1 MVIGTNVVCRAQP
14 SRNAPKV
21 VTLRLGEIRGFSR
34 EARGDGG
41 IWYFN
46 DGGRLS
52 CWVPGPLTAEF
63 VADKPESALLAVADH
78 ILQRKD
84 PVTFGEYVEA
94 ENLLLNESLFFSSLQ
109 SSGLLQFRR
118 LQIVER
124 VTKVPSALGRIV
136 FMDPLK
142 RAWFIAHRDNLRYF
156 EPDDEWFIRPEPYW
170 SLFEK
175 NKDAAWAEE
184 LASFV
189 ALRVIPSDECY
200 AECALSKIVQGP
212 LQYWTRYP
220 NGKSIHEALQKAISH
235 ATYAVETSIYN
246 APPQPTLNEIR
257 RSLANVTAP
266 EKRRL
271 LDLLDEADRKYSE
284 RR

>member
-14 SRNAPKV
+14 GRNAPKV

-34 EARGDGG
+34 ETRAQGD
-41 IWYFN
+41 IWYF
-46 DGGRLS
+46 DAGRPS

-63 VADKPESALLAVADH
+63 VAGKPESALLAVADH
-78 ILQRKD
+78 ILQRRD
-84 PVTFGEYVEA
+84 PVTFGEYIEA
-94 ENLLLNESLFFSSLQ
+94 ENLLLNDAFSSSLL

-124 VTKVPSALGRIV
+124 VTRLPSAYGRIV

-142 RAWFIAHRDNLRYF
+142 RAWFIAHRDFLRYF
-156 EPDDEWFIRPEPYW
+156 EPDDKWFIRPEPYW

-175 NKDAAWAEE
+175 NKDAPWAEE
-184 LASFV
+184 VASTV
-189 ALRVIPSDECY
+189 GLRVIPSDECY
-200 AECALSKIVQGP
+200 SDCALSKIVQGP

-220 NGKSIHEALQKAISH
+220 NGKSIQEALRKAVSL

-246 APPQPTLNEIR
+246 APPLPTLNEIR
-257 RSLANVTAP
+257 HSLANVTAP
-266 EKRRL
+266 ERRRL

-284 RR
+284 HR

>member
-34 EARGDGG
+34 EARAEGG
-41 IWYFN
+41 IWYF
-46 DGGRLS
+46 DEGRPS

-63 VADKPESALLAVADH
+63 VAGKPESALLAVADH

-94 ENLLLNESLFFSSLQ
+94 EHLLLNEAFSSSLQ

-124 VTKVPSALGRIV
+124 VTRVPSALGRIV
-136 FMDPLK
+136 DTDPLK
-142 RAWFIAHRDNLRYF
+142 KAWFIAHRDLLRYF
-156 EPDDEWFIRPEPYW
+156 EPDDAWYIRPQPYW

-175 NKDAAWAEE
+175 NKDAQWAEQI
-184 LASFV
+184 ATTV
-189 ALRVIPSDECY
+189 ALRVISSDECY
-200 AECALSKIVQGP
+200 SDCSLSKIVQGP

-235 ATYAVETSIYN
+235 ATYVVETSIYN

>member
-34 EARGDGG
+34 EARAEGG
-41 IWYFN
+41 IWYF
-46 DGGRLS
+46 DEGRPS
-52 CWVPGPLTAEF
+52 CWLPGPLTAEF
-63 VADKPESALLAVADH
+63 VAGKPESALLAVADH

-94 ENLLLNESLFFSSLQ
+94 ENLLLNEAFSSSLQ

-124 VTKVPSALGRIV
+124 VTRVPSALGRIV
-136 FMDPLK
+136 FTDPLK
-142 RAWFIAHRDNLRYF
+142 RAWFIAHRDFLRYF
-156 EPDDEWFIRPEPYW
+156 EPDDEWYIRPEPYW

-175 NKDAAWAEE
+175 NKDAPWAEE
-184 LASFV
+184 IASTV
-189 ALRVIPSDECY
+189 GLRVIPSDECY
-200 AECALSKIVQGP
+200 SDCALSKIVQGP

-220 NGKSIHEALQKAISH
+220 NGNSIREALQKAISH
-235 ATYAVETSIYN
+235 ATYAIETSIYN

-271 LDLLDEADRKYSE
+271 FDLLDEADRKYSE